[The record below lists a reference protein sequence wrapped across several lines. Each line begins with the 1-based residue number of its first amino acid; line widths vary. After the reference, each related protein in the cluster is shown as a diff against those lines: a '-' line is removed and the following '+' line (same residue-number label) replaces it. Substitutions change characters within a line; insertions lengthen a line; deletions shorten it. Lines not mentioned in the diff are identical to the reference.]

1 MLQIKIKRMYLHK
14 IKYILKERKILLEK
28 YHNQNNIENL
38 IQRNLEVLFHF
49 IMANI
54 EQFS

>member
-14 IKYILKERKILLEK
+14 IKYILKELKILLEK

-38 IQRNLEVLFHF
+38 IQHNLEVLFHF